1 MQYAKSMTSSSTFHL
16 HAMGL
21 GNTQDTYDFESLSTL
36 ENVYFVYSNSELG
49 DYAQEVVENIL
60 G

>member
-1 MQYAKSMTSSSTFHL
+1 
-16 HAMGL
+16 MGL